1 MSDKKPF
8 WEGKTGEE
16 LAGLHVKVTF
26 ETGAVAEGILNDDR
40 CIHLGS
46 YSFFRVFGSGHDGLV
61 EPATPIKSIEL
72 VDDPECERI
81 DDIHDVCEGD
91 IFVAT
96 NGNKFSVVAVDFDD
110 DETDCT
116 LAVMVQAEDPDFHAW
131 MFNSNFA
138 YALRLKP
145 KLPDHDGLWLDKDD
159 AIWQVYDHQA
169 IPVYDDADGW
179 GVQREIFSVSQLGQY
194 APFRPAK
201 AVEA

>member
-1 MSDKKPF
+1 MSSEKPF
-8 WEGKTGEE
+8 WEGKTCNEM
-16 LAGLHVKVTF
+16 AGLHVKVTF
-26 ETGAVAEGILNDDR
+26 NSGTVVTGVTDKNGDIANVHSLT
-40 CIHLGS
+40 LGMGDELFVPS
-46 YSFFRVFGSGHDGLV
+46 IR
-61 EPATPIKSIEL
+61 IKSIEL
-72 VDDPECERI
+72 VNDPKYERI
-81 DDIHDVCEGD
+81 DNIEDVREGD
-91 IFVAT
+91 VYVGT
-96 NGNKFSVVAVDFDD
+96 DGNRYTVLRR
-110 DETDCT
+110 TT
-116 LAVMVQAEDPDFHAW
+116 
-131 MFNSNFA
+131 SNLNPLTVTVINTTFYPHRSYFA

>member
-1 MSDKKPF
+1 MSEKPF

-26 ETGAVAEGILNDDR
+26 ETGAVAEGILNDR

-72 VDDPECERI
+72 VDDPKYERI
-81 DDIHDVCEGD
+81 DDINAVRKGDV
-91 IFVAT
+91 FVA
-96 NGNKFSVVAVDFDD
+96 NDGNKYLIDGVDTNRVS
-110 DETDCT
+110 ERCRAY
-116 LAVMVQAEDPDFHAW
+116 LSYAPDFW
-131 MFNSNFA
+131 LSNSAFA

-145 KLPDHDGLWLDKDD
+145 RLPDEPGLWLDKDD
-159 AIWQVYDHQA
+159 VVWCFDGFSLRQL
-169 IPVYDDADGW
+169 DDLEEAW
-179 GVQREIFSVSQLGQY
+179 SVIRTTQF